1 MLFKRWERKCTIK
14 RFFSPR
20 IIVRVANTSILIERN
35 EKKELW
41 RGKKNAK
48 RRSSRCTRHCYKNTP
63 SLSTCVQKQSST
75 TITAL
80 SLSLSLS
87 LCLLDFA
94 PEYRHNG
101 QISTIPIRQQRHH
114 LTLKKTTTA
123 TKSNQF
129 LIRPSSPFDLPPRF
143 KHAQNKN
150 LRFFALLPI
159 LPPPSD
165 PFPVLRRFWRQ
176 RHSAAGAVVR
186 GKEQRGGFGSSDGD

>member
-1 MLFKRWERKCTIK
+1 M
-14 RFFSPR
+14 
-20 IIVRVANTSILIERN
+20 
-35 EKKELW
+35 
-41 RGKKNAK
+41 
-48 RRSSRCTRHCYKNTP
+48 YP
-63 SLSTCVQKQSST
+63 SLLRKHSLSFNMCSKTVINNNHCS
-75 TITAL
+75 L

-94 PEYRHNG
+94 PEHRHNG
-101 QISTIPIRQQRHH
+101 QNSTIPIRQQRHH

-159 LPPPSD
+159 TPPPSD
-165 PFPVLRRFWRQ
+165 PFPILWRFWRQ

-186 GKEQRGGFGSSDGD
+186 GEEQRGGFGSSDGNKLGLRGRGRRLRPNPERWALLRPKQCAVYGVVCVQRLLPQAWLYRW